1 MLVASSRA
9 KDDVLDQ
16 LVESLL
22 GNSLVLVPIKKEKES
37 NSVSRS
43 TTTMKY
49 SLMDLLLSMQS
60 VMGDSML
67 IKVYEW
73 VKG

>member
-16 LVESLL
+16 LVESFL
-22 GNSLVLVPIKKEKES
+22 GNSLVLVPIKKEKKS

-49 SLMDLLLSMQS
+49 SLMDLLLSIQS

-73 VKG
+73 VEG

>member
-73 VKG
+73 VEG

>member
-49 SLMDLLLSMQS
+49 SLMDLLLSIQS

-73 VKG
+73 VEG

>member
-16 LVESLL
+16 LVKSLL

-73 VKG
+73 VEG

>member
-16 LVESLL
+16 LVESFL

-37 NSVSRS
+37 NFVSRS

>member
-16 LVESLL
+16 LVESFL

-49 SLMDLLLSMQS
+49 SLMDLLLSIQS

-73 VKG
+73 VEG

>member
-37 NSVSRS
+37 NFVSRS

>member
-22 GNSLVLVPIKKEKES
+22 GNNLVLVPIKKEKES

-43 TTTMKY
+43 TATMKY

-73 VKG
+73 VEG